1 MTKSLKRLIESSF
14 LMLIFLAV
22 GIFCAI
28 IKVNTSHEKK
38 PNIIWIVVDALRAD
52 HLSCYGYERHTSP
65 FIDEFANKNILFKY
79 AFSQESYTQA
89 SVATFFTST
98 YPWVHKVLYDAPTID
113 ILDPRFITI
122 AEILKEANYNAA
134 AFVFNP
140 HLKAEFNFGQ
150 GFDLYD
156 SKEEDFSKLLP
167 EYEAYETAKKIFDK
181 VKHYLEGIKN
191 KHPVFLYLHY
201 RDVHAPY
208 LPPPPYD
215 KIFPVSNPPA
225 VINEKMQTKKKNAE
239 FEISMYDGEIRY
251 TDDYIKKTL
260 RMLEEHH
267 INRMNSIIIIIADH
281 GEEFH
286 DSHPLDPGGSGHART
301 LYNEQIHVPL
311 IMSMPGVFPQKKTI
325 DTYVGLIDIIP
336 TICDI
341 LRINWRK
348 YGQFQGRSLLPV
360 IKGIDKNS
368 SVIYGGGKYGRGFVI
383 KDGYKYYVDTQ
394 YRTPLYERPLNNDHI
409 MREELYDLKTDFN
422 ETKDLLNEK
431 PTIALKLKKKLEL
444 CIKESSP
451 LMGTAKSVEL
461 DTQTKEELK
470 SLGYLQ

>member
-1 MTKSLKRLIESSF
+1 MNKTLKRLIEFSF
-14 LMLIFLAV
+14 LLLIFLAL

-28 IKVNTSHEKK
+28 IKVNTSKEKK
-38 PNIIWIVVDALRAD
+38 LNIIWIVVDALRAD
-52 HLSCYGYERHTSP
+52 HLNCYGYERHTSP

-89 SVATFFTST
+89 SVASFFTST
-98 YPWVHKVLYDAPTID
+98 YPRVHKVLYLEPTID

-122 AEILKEANYNAA
+122 AEILKEANYNTA

-140 HLKAEFNFGQ
+140 TLEAKFNFGQ
-150 GFDLYD
+150 GFGLYD
-156 SKEEDFSKLLP
+156 DNKEGFSTSLP

-181 VKHYLEGIKN
+181 VKHYLKGIKN
-191 KHPVFLYLHY
+191 KHLVFLYLHY
-201 RDVHAPY
+201 RDVHTPY
-208 LPPPPYD
+208 APPPPYD
-215 KIFPVSNPPA
+215 KIFPVPKAPA
-225 VINEKMQTKKKNAE
+225 VINEKMQTKNKNVE

-267 INRMNSIIIIIADH
+267 INRMNSIIIITADH

-286 DSHPLDPGGSGHART
+286 DYHPLDPGSGSHGRT

-311 IMSMPGVFPQKKTI
+311 IMSIPGVCPEKETI

-341 LRINWRK
+341 LRIDWRK

-383 KDGYKYYVDTQ
+383 KDGYKYYVDKKYKTNSSK
-394 YRTPLYERPLNNDHI
+394 RPFNNDHI
-409 MREELYDLKTDFN
+409 MHEELYDLKIDFN
-422 ETKDLLNEK
+422 ETKDLLSEK

-444 CIKESSP
+444 FIKEASP
-451 LMGTAKSVEL
+451 NMGSGRSAEL
-461 DTQTKEELK
+461 DTQTKEKLK

>member
-1 MTKSLKRLIESSF
+1 MTKTLKRLIEFSF
-14 LMLIFLAV
+14 LLLIFLAL
-22 GIFCAI
+22 GFFCAI
-28 IKVNTSHEKK
+28 IKINTSQEKK
-38 PNIIWIVVDALRAD
+38 LNIIWIVVDALRAD

-89 SVATFFTST
+89 SVASFFTST
-98 YPWVHKVLYDAPTID
+98 YPWGHKVLYDEPTID

-122 AEILKEANYNAA
+122 AEILKEANYNTA

-156 SKEEDFSKLLP
+156 SKEENFSESLP
-167 EYEAYETAKKIFDK
+167 KYEAYETAKKIFDK

-191 KHPVFLYLHY
+191 KNPVFLYLHY
-201 RDVHAPY
+201 RDVHTPY
-208 LPPPPYD
+208 APPPPYD
-215 KIFPVSNPPA
+215 KIFPVSKVHA
-225 VINEKMQTKKKNAE
+225 LRMEKMQTEKNRVE
-239 FEISMYDGEIRY
+239 SEICMYDGEIRY

-267 INRMNSIIIIIADH
+267 INRMNSIIIITADH
-281 GEEFH
+281 GEEFC
-286 DSHPLDPGGSGHART
+286 DSHPPDPGDGGHGRT
-301 LYNEQIHVPL
+301 LYNEQVQVPL
-311 IMSMPGVFPQKKTI
+311 IMSIPGVCPQKKTI

-341 LRINWRK
+341 LRIDWRK

-383 KDGYKYYVDTQ
+383 EDGYKYYVDTQ
-394 YRTPLYERPLNNDHI
+394 YKTDRCERPFNNDHI
-409 MREELYDLKTDFN
+409 MHEELYDLKTDFN

-444 CIKESSP
+444 CIKESSSN
-451 LMGTAKSVEL
+451 MGTGKSAEL
-461 DTQTKEELK
+461 DAQTKEELK